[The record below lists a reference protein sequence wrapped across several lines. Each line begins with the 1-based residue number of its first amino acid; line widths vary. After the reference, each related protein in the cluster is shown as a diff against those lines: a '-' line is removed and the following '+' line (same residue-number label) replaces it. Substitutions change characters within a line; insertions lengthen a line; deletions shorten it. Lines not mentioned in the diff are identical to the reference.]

1 MGGLRKK
8 LPITFWTLF
17 AASLAISGIPP
28 FSGFF
33 SKDAILAAAYEQAP
47 WMYVV
52 GVATAGVTAFYV
64 FRAFFMAF
72 FGEYRGHAHP
82 HESPLVMTL
91 PLMVLAALAVVGGFF
106 NVPAWLA
113 PIFPIHQGENV
124 LLEGISAAVGL
135 AGALL
140 ALFLYVVR
148 PALAEKLKE
157 STGGLYDL
165 VNNKYYVDE
174 LYAACIVKPLE
185 FISRVVLW
193 HGIDE
198 NAIDSNLI
206 DGSAHRARDL
216 GGVLR
221 SLQSGSIRN
230 YAAWVLTGSLL
241 VILIIGLVGGAR

>member
-1 MGGLRKK
+1 
-8 LPITFWTLF
+8 
-17 AASLAISGIPP
+17 
-28 FSGFF
+28 
-33 SKDAILAAAYEQAP
+33 
-47 WMYVV
+47 
-52 GVATAGVTAFYV
+52 
-64 FRAFFMAF
+64 
-72 FGEYRGHAHP
+72 
-82 HESPLVMTL
+82 
-91 PLMVLAALAVVGGFF
+91 MVLAALAVVGGFF